1 MNNKIRY
8 TSNEIFEIFNEQHRL
23 CSPLDFMADVS
34 FVLTK
39 KTLIYEWS
47 EALDLLHWKKLAQ
60 FFNKEFK
67 IEESLETW
75 DSVLNPDDKRTL
87 GDLCVF
93 IAKVAEKEVV
103 DPIKILGTECFSAST
118 FLTLKRN
125 LKNKGV
131 DVANLRPSTKI
142 EDFLDVDDNFSP
154 LIEEI
159 TLTGVQVFDKL
170 EYGKIKSER
179 RYKYWIDKIVP
190 NLIYKRSLTAGEI
203 ITFRDLVQKIIEN
216 KKLGEK
222 A

>member
-39 KTLIYEWS
+39 ETLIYEWS

-67 IEESLETW
+67 IKESLETW

-93 IAKVAEKEVV
+93 IAK
-103 DPIKILGTECFSAST
+103 L
-118 FLTLKRN
+118 LK
-125 LKNKGV
+125 
-131 DVANLRPSTKI
+131 
-142 EDFLDVDDNFSP
+142 
-154 LIEEI
+154 
-159 TLTGVQVFDKL
+159 
-170 EYGKIKSER
+170 
-179 RYKYWIDKIVP
+179 
-190 NLIYKRSLTAGEI
+190 
-203 ITFRDLVQKIIEN
+203 
-216 KKLGEK
+216 KKL
-222 A
+222 